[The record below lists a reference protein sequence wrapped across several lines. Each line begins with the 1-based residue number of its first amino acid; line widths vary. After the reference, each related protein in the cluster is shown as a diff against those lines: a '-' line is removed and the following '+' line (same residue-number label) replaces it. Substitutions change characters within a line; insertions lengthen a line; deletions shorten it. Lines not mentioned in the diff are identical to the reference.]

1 MLEDLN
7 GLMAEYAVDALF
19 LVGKSIHNPDLFY
32 MSRFL
37 AIDEFFLVKQRDQPV
52 ILAATDAVCQRAKKY
67 SPMKDFHSLS
77 PTWNQALSEKK
88 SREKIECRLVE
99 DIAKNL
105 LPKNGV
111 VGIPRKTDAQ
121 YVQNLLKLGVKVKPV
136 QNLFFKARETKDQRE
151 IRAVNK
157 ASRATEAAFHEVED
171 ILQNS
176 EVGANRSLLF
186 KKTPLTVG
194 RLKQIIVHSLVENE
208 SEADEGLIVAGGVK
222 GADYHYSGSP
232 QDKLRTNE
240 PIIVDIFPRRL
251 EDRYHA
257 DITRTIV
264 RGYISKQLN
273 DLFESVKAAM
283 DAVIDTLNAGGGTAE
298 NLVNAMAD
306 SFERDGHASANRTPG
321 IKKGMLHSLGHGIG
335 LDVHEFPRLSLEP
348 TPMLPN
354 TVIAIEPA
362 LYYPRIGGV
371 RIENDVVITKKG
383 SRVITK
389 LPRILNV

>member
-19 LVGKSIHNPDLFY
+19 LVGKSIHNPDLYF

-37 AIDEFFLVKQRDQPV
+37 TVDEFFLVKQRDQPV

-67 SPMKDFHSLS
+67 SPMKHFHSLS

-88 SREKIECRLVE
+88 SREEIECQLVE
-99 DIAKNL
+99 DIVKNL
-105 LPKNGV
+105 LPDNSV

-121 YVQNLLKLGVKVKPV
+121 YVQHLLKLGIEVKPV
-136 QNLFFKARETKDQRE
+136 QNLFFKARETKDQKE
-151 IRAVNK
+151 IRAIYK
-157 ASRATEAAFHEVED
+157 ASRATEIAFHEVVD

-194 RLKQIIVHSLVENE
+194 RLKKIVVHSLIENE
-208 SEADEGLIVAGGVK
+208 SESDEGLIVVGGVK
-222 GADYHYSGSP
+222 GADFHYTGSS
-232 QDKLRTNE
+232 QDKLRANE

-251 EDRYHA
+251 EERYHA
-257 DITRTIV
+257 DITRTLV
-264 RGYISKQLN
+264 RGHISKQLN
-273 DLFESVKAAM
+273 DIFESVKAAM
-283 DAVIDTLNAGGGTAE
+283 DAVIDIIDADGGTAE
-298 NLVNAMAD
+298 NLVNVMAD

-354 TVIAIEPA
+354 AVIAIEPA

-371 RIENDVVITKKG
+371 RIENNIVITKKG
-383 SRVITK
+383 SRGITK
-389 LPRILNV
+389 LPRILDV